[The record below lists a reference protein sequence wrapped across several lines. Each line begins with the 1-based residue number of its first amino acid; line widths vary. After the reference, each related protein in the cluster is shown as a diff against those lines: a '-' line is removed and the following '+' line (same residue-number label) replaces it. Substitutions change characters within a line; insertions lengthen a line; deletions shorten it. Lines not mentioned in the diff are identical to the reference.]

1 MKGNFKKSL
10 LIFGALSFAF
20 TVGFLLSNVNVYA
33 ATNQTLE
40 LNKDYYF
47 DLNGDGQ
54 AEKIDRKRTRLNSS
68 HLGTSYAVFC
78 LKKKRT

>member
-1 MKGNFKKSL
+1 MKGNLKK
-10 LIFGALSFAF
+10 IFINLWSIVFAF
-20 TVGFLLSNVNVYA
+20 TAGFLLSNVNVYA

-54 AEKIDRKRTRLNSS
+54 AEKIKYKLRLIKMIM
-68 HLGTSYAVFC
+68 TSLIV
-78 LKKKRT
+78 